1 MNKVKEQLYDVFVIC
16 KDGGTYRNKEAIS
29 CTIVGLALVIE
40 SRYTH
45 GIGKVIYG
53 LNSVESCSCIPVGQ
67 EDKNG

>member
-53 LNSVESCSCIPVGQ
+53 LDSVESCSCIPVGQ